1 MEVIMSDETIK
12 NTFQVTAPARL
23 SISNIR
29 GSVLVQPGD
38 PGVVEVVAV
47 KHGNFDSGRYTVEMN
62 QDSDGSVRIETRS
75 DDSFIS
81 FLSHPPRVDYSLR
94 VPQGIH
100 LDTSCVSSSLNIS
113 NLEGTFKCKTVSG
126 DMQLANLTGPFKLN
140 TVSGD
145 ISGSHLT
152 GVLELGTVS
161 GRVHLLESAFPT
173 AEGSAVSGD
182 LTLQTPISD
191 GPYQFSSVSG
201 SVRLVVPADTH
212 CNAELN
218 SVSGSIRSSLPV
230 TTVHYGHGSKVTQ
243 ISGGGTSVR
252 LKSVSG
258 NLSFEVEGVPAT
270 QVQTSQPSP
279 AETIPPIPPIPPV
292 PPIPPMPFST
302 PPPAPLSTAEILQ
315 RIERG
320 ELTVDEAIKLM
331 KNQS

>member
-1 MEVIMSDETIK
+1 MSDETIK

-29 GSVLVQPGD
+29 GSVVVQPGD
-38 PGVVEVVAV
+38 PGVIEVVAV

-62 QDSDGSVRIETRS
+62 QASDGSVRIETRS

-81 FLSHPPRVDYSLR
+81 FLSHPPKVDYSLR

-100 LDTSCVSSSLNIS
+100 LDTSCVSSSLDIS

-126 DMQLANLTGPFKLN
+126 DVQLANLTGPFKLN

-161 GRVHLLESAFPT
+161 GRVRLLESAFPT

-182 LTLQTPISD
+182 LTLQTPLSD

-270 QVQTSQPSP
+270 QVQPTSSST
-279 AETIPPIPPIPPV
+279 EPIPPASPPLES
-292 PPIPPMPFST
+292 PIPPTPSSP